1 LSPAVA
7 LQDVAKTFASGTQ
20 ALAPVTLKIEPG
32 SFVSVVG
39 PSGCGKSTLL
49 KIIAGL
55 VEPSSG
61 MVTRIAD
68 KPGDIGYVFQDA
80 TLMPW
85 ANVRDNVSLP
95 LQLRGDDGGTQRT
108 DEALARVGLMQF
120 ADSYPRALS
129 GGMGMRVS
137 LARALLTNPRLLL
150 MDEPF
155 AALDEFTRFK
165 LNDDLLALWKE
176 SKWTVVFVTHSI
188 REAVFLSQRVIVLSP
203 RPGHVV
209 ADIAVNLPPE
219 RDEATRLSH
228 AFADEC
234 ARVTSA
240 LNGAMRAA

>member
-1 LSPAVA
+1 VT
-7 LQDVAKTFASGTQ
+7 KTFASGTL
-20 ALAPVTLKIEPG
+20 ALTPITLDIAPG

-55 VEPSSG
+55 
-61 MVTRIAD
+61 AD
-68 KPGDIGYVFQDA
+68 PTYGSVAHDANKPGDIGYVFQDA
-80 TLMPW
+80 TLLPW
-85 ANVRDNVSLP
+85 ANVRENVALP
-95 LQLRGDDGGTQRT
+95 LKLRDEDDIPRRT
-108 DEALARVGLMQF
+108 DDALARVGLTQF
-120 ADSYPRALS
+120 AESYPRALS

-234 ARVTSA
+234 ARVTTA
-240 LNGAMRAA
+240 MNNAMRAA